1 NESVAASRSDSFQVL
16 VTFVVDPGLVTAA
29 SADCDLVPG
38 EDGTGLLNSAGVSG
52 GVPPQWDEDCRDI
65 PRPSVTIT
73 KVVSQEA
80 TPTGN
85 VNEYTIAYQV
95 VVENTSDVPAFYDL
109 RDTLKYGEG
118 AQVTDVVASYV
129 DGDGETGTPNY
140 GSFDGQTDY
149 LIIEEESVAALRA
162 DSFQVLVTFTVD
174 PGTVTDESANCN
186 LLPGEEGTGLLNSA
200 GVSGGVPPQWDD
212 DCEEI
217 PRPSVLIEKT
227 VSQEAT
233 PTGNANEYTIAYKVE
248 VLNTSDVPAF
258 YDLRDTLKYGT
269 GATITDVVASYLGGD
284 GETGTSNYTNFD
296 GQSDY
301 LITLNESV
309 AATRAD
315 SFQVLVTFTVDPGM
329 VTDESANCNLLP
341 GEEGTGLLNSA
352 GVSGGVPPQ
361 WDEGCDEI
369 PRPSVLIAK
378 TVSQE
383 ATPTGNVNEYTIA
396 YKVEVMNTS
405 DVPAFYDLRDTL
417 KYGTGATI
425 TDVVASYLGGDGQ
438 TGTSNYTNFDGQS
451 DYLITLNESVAA
463 TRADSFQ
470 VLVTFVVDPGLVT
483 DESGDCDLLPGEE

>member
-149 LIIEEESVAALRA
+149 LIIEDESVAAL
-162 DSFQVLVTFTVD
+162 
-174 PGTVTDESANCN
+174 
-186 LLPGEEGTGLLNSA
+186 
-200 GVSGGVPPQWDD
+200 
-212 DCEEI
+212 
-217 PRPSVLIEKT
+217 
-227 VSQEAT
+227 
-233 PTGNANEYTIAYKVE
+233 
-248 VLNTSDVPAF
+248 
-258 YDLRDTLKYGT
+258 
-269 GATITDVVASYLGGD
+269 
-284 GETGTSNYTNFD
+284 
-296 GQSDY
+296 
-301 LITLNESV
+301 
-309 AATRAD
+309 
-315 SFQVLVTFTVDPGM
+315 
-329 VTDESANCNLLP
+329 
-341 GEEGTGLLNSA
+341 
-352 GVSGGVPPQ
+352 
-361 WDEGCDEI
+361 
-369 PRPSVLIAK
+369 
-378 TVSQE
+378 
-383 ATPTGNVNEYTIA
+383 
-396 YKVEVMNTS
+396 
-405 DVPAFYDLRDTL
+405 
-417 KYGTGATI
+417 
-425 TDVVASYLGGDGQ
+425 
-438 TGTSNYTNFDGQS
+438 
-451 DYLITLNESVAA
+451 
-463 TRADSFQ
+463 RADSFQ

-483 DESGDCDLLPGEE
+483 DRKSVVEGTGVDLGGRRVVKRRE